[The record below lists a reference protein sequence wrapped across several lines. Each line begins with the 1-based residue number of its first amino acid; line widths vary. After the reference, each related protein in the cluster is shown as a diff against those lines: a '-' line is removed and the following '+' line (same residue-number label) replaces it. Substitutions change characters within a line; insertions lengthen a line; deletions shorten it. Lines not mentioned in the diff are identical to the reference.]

1 MNKQI
6 YSDDESFYDPEPHDE
21 IVEDDTDE
29 DPEVVASRFVRPR
42 DRRVDKRAGM
52 ARVRKAASRDYR

>member
-1 MNKQI
+1 MNTQ

-21 IVEDDTDE
+21 IVEEELDE
-29 DPEVVASRFVRPR
+29 DPELMASRFVRPR
-42 DRRVDKRAGM
+42 DRQVDKRAGM